1 MLLFPEKA
9 VGFDTLM
16 MIKGAFDPL
25 RVQYQ
30 HRRQD
35 ERKNEQPKD
44 SDLKYS
50 LSCHCSPPSGVH
62 NAEGRR

>member
-30 HRRQD
+30 YRRQD
-35 ERKNEQPKD
+35 ERKNEQSQD
-44 SDLKYS
+44 GGLKYTLGS
-50 LSCHCSPPSGVH
+50 HCAPQQICPACVT
-62 NAEGRR
+62 